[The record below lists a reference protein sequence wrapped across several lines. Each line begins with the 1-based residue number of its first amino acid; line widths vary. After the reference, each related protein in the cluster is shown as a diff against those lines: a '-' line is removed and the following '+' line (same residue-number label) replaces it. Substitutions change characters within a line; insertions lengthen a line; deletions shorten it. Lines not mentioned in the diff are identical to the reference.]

1 LFRLQHLLLRVFAA
15 VALLLVSTYYLLAS
29 IPFSYYHFL
38 AVPQLWWLP
47 AFIEFH
53 PLVMLAAVGA
63 AVATLRGAS
72 GIART
77 AVRYVA
83 IVGVTSA
90 LCMAATVVWPA
101 VASYETAAALC
112 FLPILVIGMI
122 GATDLAAHRRAISER
137 ARHYDNATLLEAAI
151 LGALLAAA
159 IYLLRGG
166 VIDYEARIGLRPV
179 EMIVAVAAS
188 LGGHLL
194 VFLAAAAVILIPRML
209 VARQGSPWLEFLAT
223 IAGAAI
229 VIAIIIRRVLLTAL
243 ILDDVRAAAIAA
255 ALGVA
260 VALYGGA
267 LIGRTAIASSD
278 RGPSPEPASRAPFNW
293 GVITVCTIAIV
304 VCVAV
309 LPGLLLLADWGGS
322 MQKVVVCVVWSASI
336 ALMAQITA
344 ARTRRLPLAVVGVA
358 MVLGVTATSVAA
370 RQPSAEPS
378 GGRGSL
384 EVDLAIER
392 YATIDTSLAVVLDLV
407 RPTITDTE
415 FFDELRHSGDV
426 TDDRTLHPV
435 PMRVAKESARRPPF
449 RPNIFMIV
457 IDSLRP
463 DYLSAYNP
471 DVAFTPAIGA
481 FADES
486 IVMRRAFAPYTGT
499 ALSQPSLWAGGLI
512 QRRMY
517 VQPFSAVNNLERLAI
532 GNGYRR
538 YLSIDEPLKAI
549 SSELSSAIHLDAHLA
564 HPERKE
570 DMFKFDLCS
579 TLGELTTR
587 LDHDSR
593 EAPIFFYSQPQSLHI
608 RVLSKDQYPQFDGLK
623 SGKSVFFKTAADALG
638 RIDACFGGFI
648 AHLKATG
655 LYDDSIVV
663 LTSDHGDFYGEQRK
677 WGHAF
682 YLAPETARIP
692 LIMHVPEKLR
702 AGREWNTNGVTMLTD
717 VTPTLYELLD
727 YEAVP
732 PNEIAGRSFIR
743 KRGTDPPARRDM
755 YLLQSSYSR
764 IFGLLDGDAQ
774 WMYTASAD
782 QVREQLF
789 DLHDGG
795 SQERSL
801 TPAERIRYRKWL
813 LDKVSAVDAFYDPE
827 PAGK

>member
-1 LFRLQHLLLRVFAA
+1 VFRIHHLLLRVFAA

-53 PLVMLAAVGA
+53 PVVMLAAVGA
-63 AVATLRGAS
+63 AVGTLRGAS
-72 GIART
+72 GFART

-83 IVGVTSA
+83 IIGVTSA
-90 LCMAATVVWPA
+90 VCMAATVMWPA
-101 VASYETAAALC
+101 VASYETAAAIS
-112 FLPILVIGMI
+112 FLPILVLAMI
-122 GATDLAAHRRAISER
+122 GAVDLAAHRRAISER
-137 ARHYDNATLLEAAI
+137 PRRYDNATLFEAAI

-159 IYLLRGG
+159 VYQLRGG
-166 VIDYEARIGLRPV
+166 VVDYATRIGLRPI

-188 LGGHLL
+188 IGGHLL
-194 VFLAAAAVILIPRML
+194 VFLAAAAVMLIPRML
-209 VARQGSPWLEFLAT
+209 MARQGSRWLECLAT
-223 IAGAAI
+223 IAGASI
-229 VIAIIIRRVLLTAL
+229 VIAIVIRRVLLTTL
-243 ILDDVRAAAIAA
+243 ILDDMRAAAIAA

-260 VALYGGA
+260 VALYVGA
-267 LIGRTAIASSD
+267 LIGRTGIASSD
-278 RGPSPEPASRAPFNW
+278 RGPASDSGSRDVYSW
-293 GVITVCTIAIV
+293 RVITVCTLTIV
-304 VCVAV
+304 VCVAI

-322 MQKVVVCVVWSASI
+322 MQKVVVCLVWSASI

-378 GGRGSL
+378 GGRRSL
-384 EVDLAIER
+384 EMDLAIER

-407 RPTITDTE
+407 RPTITDTQ

-426 TDDRTLHPV
+426 TDDRSLHAV
-435 PMRVAKESARRPPF
+435 PLRVAKESTQRPAF

-517 VQPFSAVNNLERLAI
+517 VQPFSSVNNLERLAI

-549 SSELSSAIHLDAHLA
+549 SSELSSAVRLDARLA

-579 TLGELTTR
+579 TLSELSTR
-587 LDHDSR
+587 LDTDSR
-593 EAPIFFYSQPQSLHI
+593 DAPIFFYSQPQSLHI
-608 RVLSKDQYPQFDGLK
+608 RVLSNDQYPQFDGLK
-623 SGKSVFFKTAADALG
+623 SGKSVFFKTAATALG

-648 AHLKATG
+648 AHLKAIG

-702 AGREWNTNGVTMLTD
+702 EGREWDTNAVAMLTD

-727 YEAVP
+727 YEPVP
-732 PNEIAGRSFIR
+732 PNEIAGRTLLR
-743 KRGTDPPARRDM
+743 KRRTDPPPRRDM

-795 SQERSL
+795 SREQSL
-801 TPAERIRYRKWL
+801 TPAERLRYRKWL
-813 LDKVSAVDAFYDPE
+813 LEKIATVNAHYRPN
-827 PAGK
+827 